1 MLHVKQFEC
10 SRFNKQ
16 QTNNLPEGYVMG
28 MDDDNSRMMK
38 DEEECGWLCC
48 KNGTVVT
55 VYRVHTLY
63 RHPRGRRTCHGMT
76 MVEGSF
82 CYTNALAWNLKAT

>member
-1 MLHVKQFEC
+1 MLHVKQFEY

-16 QTNNLPEGYVMG
+16 QTNNVPEGYVMG

-48 KNGTVVT
+48 IDEYGT
-55 VYRVHTLY
+55 
-63 RHPRGRRTCHGMT
+63 M
-76 MVEGSF
+76 
-82 CYTNALAWNLKAT
+82 W